1 MCKNQ
6 GFAHQSTACETER
19 ENNFLC
25 NCDDFDFL
33 SAIPTSLSAMMIN
46 YRGLNVSLSDYW
58 PARANLAPE
67 TLGILS
73 KPQGG
78 RLRGTGA

>member
-19 ENNFLC
+19 DNNFLC

-46 YRGLNVSLSDYW
+46 YRGLNVSLSDY
-58 PARANLAPE
+58 
-67 TLGILS
+67 
-73 KPQGG
+73 
-78 RLRGTGA
+78 